1 MAAGD
6 RPPTV
11 VPWWAIA
18 ACGVLSVL
26 AGVLAIAFPEITL
39 LALALIAGINLLAL
53 GALAIGEALGDED
66 ADGKTLRIVLGV
78 VAVLAG
84 IVVLRRPGDAVL
96 VLVVALGAWLVLSG
110 IVELVRALLRG
121 TDRRVLT
128 ALGGAIDVAVGIVV
142 LALPHVSLRTLATLA
157 GCAFAAHGVVL
168 IVRAAGSRRARA
180 PRRERPA
187 PGVPAPRETP
197 GAAR

>member
-6 RPPTV
+6 RPPQV
-11 VPWWAIA
+11 VPRWAVVV
-18 ACGVLSVL
+18 CGAVSIV
-26 AGVLAIAFPEITL
+26 AGVLAIAFPKITL
-39 LALALIAGINLLAL
+39 LSLALISGINLLAL
-53 GALAIGEALGDED
+53 GALAIGEALGDTDDED
-66 ADGKTLRIVLGV
+66 GRTLRIVLGV

-96 VLVVALGAWLVLSG
+96 VLVIALGAWFVLSG
-110 IVELVRALLRG
+110 IVELIRALLRG

-128 ALGGAIDVAVGIVV
+128 AAGGVIDVAVGVVV

-168 IVRAAGSRRARA
+168 VVRGVKGRAAGASA
-180 PRRERPA
+180 PEPGAPGGRPA
-187 PGVPAPRETP
+187 RDAPAPS
-197 GAAR
+197 